1 MRVGRGLC
9 WNRRS
14 SRGDYGRRRS
24 RRRLRW
30 RRLTGLRARN
40 ARFYFRNA
48 RMRRRFIMCCG
59 RLRRGVLRFRL
70 DLRAGGRMRSFP
82 RRVRRDLWRLRW
94 GNWFCG
100 RRRRFWRRSRFCIL
114 LWMRN
119 EKDEPQRRR
128 GRRESQKI
136 LHRGNRGKAEDT
148 ETERESLRTAW
159 GKGAG
164 LRMTMLVAAAPRS
177 ESRAKYKLFGY
188 S

>member
-40 ARFYFRNA
+40 ARFYFRNS

-100 RRRRFWRRSRFCIL
+100 RRRRFWRRSRFCVL

-119 EKDEPQRRR
+119 EKMNRRDAEGAEKVKR
-128 GRRESQKI
+128 FY
-136 LHRGNRGKAEDT
+136 AEDT
-148 ETERESLRTAW
+148 EERRRTQRRKERAFVRHEA
-159 GKGAG
+159 K
-164 LRMTMLVAAAPRS
+164 APAS
-177 ESRAKYKLFGY
+177 G
-188 S
+188 